1 MLNSRFF
8 GQIDEMIK
16 KYLTPLILGKQQSQ
30 MNESVCY
37 DISLI
42 SQWQDIIQND
52 IDYEEITSGF
62 KEQIQDTRQILF
74 KSLIEHVAII
84 QV

>member
-1 MLNSRFF
+1 M
-8 GQIDEMIK
+8 
-16 KYLTPLILGKQQSQ
+16 LGKQQFQ

-52 IDYEEITSGF
+52 IDYKKITSGF
-62 KEQIQDTRQILF
+62 REQIQDTRKILF
-74 KSLIEHVAII
+74 KSLIEHVQWEAII